1 MHNTG
6 ARMRTAFLSAV
17 ANLSC
22 RYPKSMLAASLIL
35 TFFCT
40 LHSQL
45 SLRLN
50 SNPDELVSEERPH
63 HIAYQQ
69 FLREFGDLEYMY
81 VVVADSGDDARTRAC
96 VDALTARLQGIA
108 ELPNVFAAI
117 TPREQLK
124 IATRAMPDSQL
135 RDLGYAAS
143 AFPVILAGEGPGA
156 ALVQA
161 TQMLEQLRANGLSL
175 SVESRRE
182 LGAGAMMVLKNFAAV
197 ADEDCERELKSLT
210 MDAMPARYFVSPSG
224 KLFFIRIVPIVDYG
238 TMEVVEK
245 PLHAIR
251 EVIADVQNSFPDM
264 EIGLTGKQVILA
276 DQMVTTGQDMTKASV
291 ISIVFCL
298 IVFMLMTGSF
308 WRPVM
313 AIGSLLCGIAWTLG
327 MVTVVLGE
335 MNLFST
341 VFMPLLIGIGDFG
354 VHLVVRYDE
363 ERLRFSNKD
372 AVRRAIL
379 AVGPGCMTTAFTS
392 CTAFYVTM
400 LTDFKG
406 IRELGFVSGTGL
418 LLCLLATLL
427 VLPPLLVIFDRRRA
441 HAPAIPSEPMAV
453 LDAPAPLV
461 NDIRRP
467 VFILAVCAALSI
479 GLLPEVFN
487 VGFDDNL
494 LDLQAQDLDSVRWEY
509 RILDDSNSTTL
520 YGVVMADTYE
530 QLHAMVE
537 RARGLPSI
545 GVIHSLGDV
554 ILPDTPDRAEL
565 RNRLHSFSQDR
576 EDGYDAPSNV
586 FGAGK
591 QTSALEWGSKELN
604 EAAIAVERLAR
615 LAALQA
621 PSEAERMDRVGNS
634 LRELAT
640 RLSKPNSDAARH
652 CRQRVEER
660 FEQTRGALATMIEGD
675 RLGLADALPESVRG
689 MFLSKNG
696 RFLIML
702 HPRKNVWN
710 TQALAEFVADLRKV
724 DPNATGFPVNHLET
738 ISEMKRSAS
747 QGFFLAI
754 AAVFVL
760 LWFDFRNLKD
770 TLLAVAPLL
779 AGLLGTFEAMGLL
792 RINFNLVNFIS
803 ASILVGISVDFGV
816 HIVHRYRESG
826 EESSDLGSTPRAIIL
841 TALTNLIGFG
851 SLITAQHLGARSFG
865 VLMVIGGM
873 ACLIASML
881 ILPNLLIV
889 LQYFKQKHREQHT
902 PAVPHRRSPFARRRA
917 G

>member
-1 MHNTG
+1 
-6 ARMRTAFLSAV
+6 MRTAFLSAV
-17 ANLSC
+17 ASLSC
-22 RYPKSMLAASLIL
+22 RYPKSLLAAALAL

-40 LHSQL
+40 VYSQL
-45 SLRLN
+45 SLRIN

-63 HIAYQQ
+63 HIAYQR

-81 VVVADSGDDARTRAC
+81 VVVADSGNETRTRAC
-96 VDALTARLQGIA
+96 VDALKDRLQGIA

-124 IATRAMPDSQL
+124 IATRAMPEEQL
-135 RDLGYAAS
+135 RDLAYASS
-143 AFPVILAGEGPGA
+143 AFPVFLTGQDPGV
-156 ALVQA
+156 ALTEA
-161 TQMLEQLRANGLSL
+161 TRMLEHLRANGLSL
-175 SVESRRE
+175 SVDARRE
-182 LGAGAMMVLKNFAAV
+182 LGAGAMMLLKNFATV
-197 ADEDCERELKSLT
+197 ADPESERELLSLT
-210 MDAMPARYFVSPSG
+210 LDSMSSRYFQSPSG

-238 TMEVVEK
+238 TMEVVER
-245 PLHAIR
+245 PLEAIR
-251 EVIADVQNSFPDM
+251 EAMADVQKKFPEM

-276 DQMVTTGQDMTKASV
+276 DQMVTTSQDMTKASV

-308 WRPVM
+308 WRPIM
-313 AIGSLLCGIAWTLG
+313 AVASLLCGIAWTLG
-327 MVTVVLGE
+327 MVTFVLGE

-363 ERLRFSNKD
+363 ERLRHSSKE

-379 AVGPGCMTTAFTS
+379 AVGPGCMTTALTS

-427 VLPPLLVIFDRRRA
+427 VLPPLLVVFDRRRCVT
-441 HAPAIPSEPMAV
+441 PSLVAEPIT
-453 LDAPAPLV
+453 LEAPAPMI

-520 YGVVMADTYE
+520 YGVVIAEDYE

-537 RARGLPSI
+537 KARTLPSI
-545 GVIHSLGDV
+545 GVIHSIGDV
-554 ILPDTPDRAEL
+554 ILPDTPERLEL
-565 RNRLHSFSQDR
+565 RDRLHSRLAGSR
-576 EDGYDAPSNV
+576 DGRVDKPSGTDAAQ
-586 FGAGK
+586 GTIA
-591 QTSALEWGSKELN
+591 WGSEDL
-604 EAAIAVERLAR
+604 ERAAASVERLAR
-615 LAALQA
+615 LAALQSPA
-621 PSEAERMDRVGNS
+621 EGERMDRVAAS
-634 LRELAT
+634 LRELA
-640 RLSKPNSDAARH
+640 ARMRH
-652 CRQRVEER
+652 PDSEIAKRCREQIESR
-660 FEQTRGALATMIEGD
+660 FEKTGEAIAAMLEGD
-675 RLGLADALPESVRG
+675 RMGLAAALPESVRG

-710 TQALAEFVADLRKV
+710 TQALAEFVGDLRKV
-724 DPNATGFPVNHLET
+724 DPSATGFPVNHLET
-738 ISEMKRSAS
+738 ISEMKQSAS

-754 AAVFVL
+754 AAVFFL

-865 VLMVIGGM
+865 MLMGIGGV

-889 LQYFKQKHREQHT
+889 LQYFKQKSRESA
-902 PAVPHRRSPFARRRA
+902 AVPLPQPTPLATRKA